1 MAKRRRVALRGRAVV
16 ALLLCAFVLAAAAVV
31 WRRTV
36 GMSRG
41 RELDAL
47 AQRRVELE
55 ARRAKLEGDIREV
68 ASRSRLAPLAERR
81 LNMRVA
87 TDSQYVILPRPARA
101 AP

>member
-16 ALLLCAFVLAAAAVV
+16 ALLLCGFVLAAAAVV

-36 GMSRG
+36 GMRRG
-41 RELDAL
+41 RELDVL

-55 ARRAKLEGDIREV
+55 AHRAKLEGDIRET

-87 TDSQYVILPRPARA
+87 TDSQYVILPRAPRPA
-101 AP
+101 P